1 MIYYLMN
8 KVIILNE
15 SKVIESIKNVCS
27 KSAGSSMKIKIA
39 AYNLLEYVSSSKG
52 NYKKIVDLI
61 CKYFT
66 EEYDYDASLTYPNE
80 ELKCLLSTCCTLL
93 LFGKNINLNETGLQS
108 KEYTENDIINII

>member
-1 MIYYLMN
+1 MN
-8 KVIILNE
+8 K
-15 SKVIESIKNVCS
+15 SKVIENIKNVCS
-27 KSAGSSMKIKIA
+27 KSAGSSMKIEIA

-61 CKYFT
+61 YKYFT